1 MSVSTDM
8 VARRAQ
14 RGMGFVSLLLLL
26 AVVVLVGGTALK
38 AVPAVFEYMAIKR
51 ATTQIATQGT
61 DSALEIQ
68 KAFDRYAAIEDI
80 TSIAGRDL
88 VITRANNGL
97 QIAFAYERRVP
108 MVGPMSLLFEF
119 QDSAGGK

>member
-88 VITRANNGL
+88 IIKRTPNGM